1 MRIVVFTFFFLSFCS
16 MQAQHILRLKNGET
30 HTGMLKSYQDGTALF
45 EIDGRA
51 MKFSESEIVSIE
63 FTVRLPASEP
73 TGIKGVTYQLQGR
86 NLVKMPV
93 FENLTYKK
101 GIVVVAITV
110 DKYGSVIKATAGAEG
125 STTSDK
131 YLLDLSRNAAL
142 GARFDNCPKCPLQME
157 GTLTFTY

>member
-16 MQAQHILRLKNGET
+16 LQAQHILRLKNGNT

-45 EIDGRA
+45 EADGRQ
-51 MKFSESEIVSIE
+51 MKFSEADIASIE
-63 FTVRLPASEP
+63 FSVRPSASEP
-73 TGIKGVTYQLQGR
+73 SGVKGVSYQLEGR
-86 NLVKMPV
+86 KLVKPPV
-93 FENLTYKK
+93 FENLTFKK

-125 STTSDK
+125 TTTSDK
-131 YLLDLSRNAAL
+131 YLLDLSKNAAL